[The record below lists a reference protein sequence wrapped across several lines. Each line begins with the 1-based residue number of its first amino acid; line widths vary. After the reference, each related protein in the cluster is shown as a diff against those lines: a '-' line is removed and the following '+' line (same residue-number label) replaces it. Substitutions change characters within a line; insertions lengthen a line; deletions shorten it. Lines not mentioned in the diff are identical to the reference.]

1 VTTTLAP
8 LNASLAIIEGAQVN
22 TTLTAVPIT
31 CTGGSCTSGNTT
43 SSNPGAP
50 VSSFSANPI
59 EAYVPPDVPNPNL
72 SVQFTDT
79 STNAPTS
86 WHWTFGD
93 GNSSTAQNPI
103 FTYYGYNYYQVILH
117 VNNND
122 GESQSTATI
131 GVCPLVASF
140 TVSPANGQV
149 PLTVEFTDTSTDQPI
164 SWFWNF
170 GDGTSSNLQDP
181 THTYI
186 TSGVYTVRLDATN
199 NLGRCWYTSTITVSP
214 LVASFTAIP
223 TTGLASPDKPLTVQF
238 TDTTKFAGPNQPG
251 YPQWY
256 WDFGDGYN
264 STQQNPS
271 HMYTVARPEG
281 YDVTLAANNGYGWST
296 PQITHITVYSLPT
309 ANWSSSALIQ
319 GQNAVVQF
327 TDSSTSCPSPA
338 SWYWDFGDGYN
349 STQQNPSHMYTNYQ
363 MQQSYYVA
371 HSATNSQGTKWQNR
385 TISIS

>member
-22 TTLTAVPIT
+22 ATLTAVPIT

-50 VSSFSANPI
+50 VSSFSANPTV
-59 EAYVPPDVPNPNL
+59 AYVPPGMPNPNV
-72 SVQFTDT
+72 SIQFTDT

-149 PLTVEFTDTSTDQPI
+149 PLTVKFTDTSTDQPI
-164 SWFWNF
+164 SWLWNF

-199 NLGRCWYTSTITVSP
+199 NWGKCWNTSEIAVSP
-214 LVASFTAIP
+214 LAASFTTNQ
-223 TTGLASPDKPLTVQF
+223 TTGLVPLTVKF
-238 TDTTKFAGPNQPG
+238 TDTSTDQPTN
-251 YPQWY
+251 WL

-264 STQQNPS
+264 STQQNPTHTYGKS
-271 HMYTVARPEG
+271 GVYLVFF
-281 YDVTLAANNGYGWST
+281 AANNGYDLNNGNEGWSSAT
-296 PQITHITVYSLPT
+296 PHQIMVYSLPDVTFT
-309 ANWSSSALIQ
+309 ASPRSGTPGTSVIFNDQ
-319 GQNAVVQF
+319 
-327 TDSSTSCPSPA
+327 STGFPA
-338 SWYWDFGDGYN
+338 PGSWYWDFGDGYN
-349 STQQNPSHMYTNYQ
+349 STQQNPSHQYVSPGLYT
-363 MQQSYYVA
+363 VA
-371 HSATNSQGTKWQNR
+371 HSATNSQGILWSNKTAF
-385 TISIS
+385 ISIS